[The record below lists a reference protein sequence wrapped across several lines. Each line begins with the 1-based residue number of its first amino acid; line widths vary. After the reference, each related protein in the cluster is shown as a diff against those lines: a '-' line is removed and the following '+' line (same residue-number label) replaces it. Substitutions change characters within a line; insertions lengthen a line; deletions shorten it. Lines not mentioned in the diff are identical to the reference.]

1 MTKKSRLI
9 YEFGPYCLD
18 IDECRL
24 SLNGKDITL
33 RPKLFD
39 LLSVLVRHGGQM
51 LEKDDLLEA
60 VWGPNPNVEESNI
73 AVSINALRKALGDD
87 VSIETV
93 ARRGYR
99 LATEVKV
106 RNVETPFIS
115 PATFPSGAAATEQSS
130 KPAPPGGA
138 LSLNSPF
145 YISRKTDDEFYSA
158 IARRDSIVLIKGARQ
173 VGKTSL
179 LARGLQRGRE
189 NGGAIVLTDFQHFT
203 SETFDTAERL
213 LLTLAELIA
222 DQLNLDVTPHQCW
235 KSFIS
240 PSSNFERFLRRE
252 VLGKITTPLV
262 WGLDEVDRLF
272 SYQYASEIFGLL
284 RSWHNL
290 RALDPAGPWLRF
302 TLALAYATEAHLF
315 ISDLNQSPFNVGTR
329 LTLEDFTLEQV
340 AELNRRYGLP
350 LTEEEIERYFDLV
363 GGHPYLAQRGMYEMT
378 NHQLSLME
386 VEEQAERGEGIF
398 GDHLRRMLLSLER
411 DNALREA
418 VCHILD
424 GLPGLTQ
431 SEFYRL
437 RSAGILVG
445 DSAAEASP
453 RCRLYASYLRK
464 NLF

>member
-18 IDECRL
+18 VDECRL
-24 SLNGKDITL
+24 SHNGKDITL

-51 LEKDDLLEA
+51 LEKDDLLET
-60 VWGPNPNVEESNI
+60 VWGPNANVEEGNI
-73 AVSINALRKALGDD
+73 AVSINALRKTLGAD

-106 RNVETPFIS
+106 RTIESPSSS
-115 PATFPSGAAATEQSS
+115 PATFPDGAAAPDQSS
-130 KPAPPGGA
+130 EPAPPGGA

-145 YISRKTDDEFYSA
+145 YIPRKTDDEFYSA

-189 NGGAIVLTDFQHFT
+189 DGTAIVLTDFQHFT
-203 SETFDTAERL
+203 SETFATADKL

-222 DQLNLDVTPHQCW
+222 DQLNLDVTPHQGW

-252 VLGKITTPLV
+252 VLGRIATPLV
-262 WGLDEVDRLF
+262 WGMDEVDRLF
-272 SYQYASEIFGLL
+272 SYQYTSEIFGLF

-290 RALDPAGPWLRF
+290 RALDPAGPWMRF

-329 LTLEDFTLEQV
+329 LTIEDFTLEQL
-340 AELNRRYGLP
+340 AELNQRYGRP
-350 LTEEEIERYFDLV
+350 LTEEEVGRYFGLV

-378 NHQLSLME
+378 NHRLSLAE

-398 GDHLRRMLLSLER
+398 SDHLRRMLLSLEH
-411 DNALREA
+411 DGALREA
-418 VCHILD
+418 VCRVLQ
-424 GLPGLTQ
+424 GQPGLTH

-445 DSAAEASP
+445 DSVDGASP
-453 RCRLYASYLRK
+453 RCQLYASFLLK
-464 NLF
+464 HLF